1 MLCKEFL
8 FFKLLFVKIVFF
20 LTVLFRYW
28 RYNIFIRIHNTR
40 KSHRT
45 ISINLH
51 AIFLTLKILRKIR
64 SLNLAWTHVYFI
76 SLFLSSHISD
86 TKFFRSSGPVHSPLQ
101 FHSFIFIPF
110 LRLTPVHVE
119 TQYGSATSQN
129 SIENRVRQC
138 IRVYSIRRD
147 KVNKPEGTEK
157 QKRILRSR
165 EPFAIQK
172 ILVYR

>member
-76 SLFLSSHISD
+76 SLFHLLSTLVTHIRYEVLSQLRPGSF
-86 TKFFRSSGPVHSPLQ
+86 TFTISFFYFYPVP
-101 FHSFIFIPF
+101 SFNTCS
-110 LRLTPVHVE
+110 R
-119 TQYGSATSQN
+119 GN
-129 SIENRVRQC
+129 SIWKCYVAELDRESRSP
-138 IRVYSIRRD
+138 VYSSLFD
-147 KVNKPEGTEK
+147 PKG
-157 QKRILRSR
+157 
-165 EPFAIQK
+165 
-172 ILVYR
+172 